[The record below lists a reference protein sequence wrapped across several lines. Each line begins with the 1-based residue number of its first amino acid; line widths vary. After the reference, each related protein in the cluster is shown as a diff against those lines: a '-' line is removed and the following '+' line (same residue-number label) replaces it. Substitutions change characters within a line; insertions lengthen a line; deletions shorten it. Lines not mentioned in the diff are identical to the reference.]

1 MSRTCQSSSTSK
13 SCSRPSPSSVNNCS
27 NPGQRGN
34 AIVRSETLARP
45 KHRSGKVKAV
55 VHPPRKFCTPDGN
68 HLKIMKKPITIG
80 VLGCGYWGPLLVR
93 AIKGIPHCR
102 LKAVCDP
109 DIARVKHVCALYSDL
124 EGITVPEQL
133 FTACDVDAV
142 VIATPVKSHYPLAKA
157 SLLAGKHTFIEKPMA
172 TSSQECEELLDIAE
186 RNGLVL
192 MVDHTFLYSAPV
204 RKIVEIVQ
212 AGDLGEIRYINS
224 RRLNL
229 GLFQK
234 DINVAWDLAPHD
246 VSIILHILREFPVAI
261 NCQGNAHVTPQ
272 VEDVTN
278 RSLFFP
284 HKRFATIQ
292 SSWLEPRKIREM
304 TIVGSQRM
312 IVYDDLR
319 TREKIRIYDVRVE
332 RPPHYD
338 TFAEFH
344 YSYHYG
350 DSYIPHLQ
358 QEETLTL
365 ACRNFIEFIVT
376 NSTTKIGGRK
386 GFELI
391 RILDAASAS
400 LKMNGG
406 PFIFGSPNGPA
417 MPRLPI
423 GNGSA
428 HSRKP
433 KKTRRG
439 PRRARN
445 GVATLFENA

>member
-1 MSRTCQSSSTSK
+1 
-13 SCSRPSPSSVNNCS
+13 
-27 NPGQRGN
+27 
-34 AIVRSETLARP
+34 
-45 KHRSGKVKAV
+45 
-55 VHPPRKFCTPDGN
+55 
-68 HLKIMKKPITIG
+68 MKKQITIG
-80 VLGCGYWGPLLVR
+80 VIGCGYWGPLLVR
-93 AIKGIPHCR
+93 NFKGLAECR
-102 LKAVCDP
+102 VKAACDL

-124 EGITVPEQL
+124 EGVTAPQRLIT
-133 FTACDVDAV
+133 ASNIDAI

-172 TSSQECEELLDIAE
+172 TSSRECEELIAIAE

-204 RKIVEIVQ
+204 RKIVDIVE

-234 DINVAWDLAPHD
+234 DVNVAWDLAPHD
-246 VSIILHILREFPVAI
+246 ISIILHILGEFPRTV

-278 RSLFFP
+278 MSLVFP

-304 TIVGSQRM
+304 TIVGARRM
-312 IVYDDLR
+312 IVYDDLQ
-319 TREKIRIYDVRVE
+319 THEKIRIYDVRVE

-350 DSYIPHLQ
+350 DSYIPYLQ
-358 QEETLTL
+358 QEEPLNL
-365 ACRNFIEFIVT
+365 ACRHFIDCIET
-376 NSTTKIGGRK
+376 NSAPMTSGRQ
-386 GFELI
+386 GLEMI
-391 RILDAASAS
+391 RILEGASAS
-400 LKMNGG
+400 LKMNGA
-406 PFIFGSPNGPA
+406 PFIFGSPNGSA
-417 MPRLPI
+417 LPPPPI
-423 GNGSA
+423 RSGSA
-428 HSRKP
+428 HSIKA
-433 KKTRRG
+433 KTPQKG
-439 PRRARN
+439 ASRATS
-445 GVATLFENA
+445 GMAALFENA